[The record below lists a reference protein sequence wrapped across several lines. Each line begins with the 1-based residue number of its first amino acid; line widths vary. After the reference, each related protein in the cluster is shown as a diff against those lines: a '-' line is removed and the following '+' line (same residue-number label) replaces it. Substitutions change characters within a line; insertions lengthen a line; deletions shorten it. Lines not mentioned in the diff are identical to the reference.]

1 MKSFSRASILFVD
14 DDPCM
19 REVMAMM
26 LNEEGYEVSTAADG
40 FESLAQ
46 LRSSIPDLIISD
58 LHMPGMSGVEFLS
71 VVRRRFPAIPVIAI
85 SGAHSIDASMP
96 VGVMADVF
104 YPKGRCHPDELMRTI
119 RDLMRGPLSRPTN
132 YRPCQPP
139 ALQGARTSIDSS
151 GLPVVLLTCTDCL
164 RAFSLNAAGY
174 VGEGILQAHCSHCK
188 VPVQFFIEMSQVQVP
203 AMLPGRNRVNSSSA
217 SAA

>member
-1 MKSFSRASILFVD
+1 MNISQKATILFVD

-26 LNEEGYEVSTAADG
+26 LDEEGYEVSTAADG
-40 FESLAQ
+40 FEALAR
-46 LRSSIPDLIISD
+46 LRTAIPDLIISD
-58 LHMPGMSGVEFLS
+58 LYMRGMSGDEFLS

-85 SGAHSIDASMP
+85 SGAHAFDASFP
-96 VGVMADVF
+96 VGVMADAF

-119 RDLMRGPLSRPTN
+119 QALMHGPLGRPTN

-139 ALQGARTSIDSS
+139 LTQSARISYDLS
-151 GLPVVLLTCTDCL
+151 GLTVPMLTCPDCL
-164 RAFSLNAAGY
+164 RGFSFHAAGL
-174 VGEGILQAHCSHCK
+174 VKDGILQTHCEHCH
-188 VPVQFFIEMSQVQVP
+188 VAVEFSMEMPQVP
-203 AMLPGRNRVNSSSA
+203 AMAPTHEPFRA

>member
-1 MKSFSRASILFVD
+1 MKSFSRASILFID

-26 LNEEGYEVSTAADG
+26 LDEEGYEVSTAGDG
-40 FESLAQ
+40 FEALTQ
-46 LRSSIPDLIISD
+46 LRNSHPDLIISD
-58 LHMPGMSGVEFLS
+58 LHMPGMSGVEFMA

-85 SGAHSIDASMP
+85 SGAHAMDASFP
-96 VGVMADVF
+96 VGVMADAF

-119 RDLMRGPLSRPTN
+119 RALMHGPLPRPTN

-139 ALQGARTSIDSS
+139 AVQNARISLDSS
-151 GLPVVLLTCTDCL
+151 GLPVLVLICTDCL
-164 RAFSLNAAGY
+164 RAFSLNAAGM
-174 VGEGILQAHCSHCK
+174 VGDGILEAHCRHCR
-188 VPVQFFIEMSQVQVP
+188 VPIQFCIEMAQAQAPVVL
-203 AMLPGRNRVNSSSA
+203 ATRDIA